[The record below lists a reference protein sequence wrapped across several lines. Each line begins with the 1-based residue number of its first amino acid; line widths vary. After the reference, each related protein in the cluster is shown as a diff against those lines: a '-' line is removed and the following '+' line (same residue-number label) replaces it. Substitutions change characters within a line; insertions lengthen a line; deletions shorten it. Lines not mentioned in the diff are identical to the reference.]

1 MLQFISVKDYKNEEF
16 WNSLTHFIG
25 VILTVL
31 GTPLLFYFDN
41 KFTSLSTLSIILFSF
56 GLFFVYS
63 SSSVYHFVINPRLKK
78 RFQILD
84 HISIY
89 YLILGSYAPVCL
101 ITLYEYSGI
110 NIFIVVLTLSI
121 VGTLKKLFFTG
132 RFKIISLL
140 LYLAMG
146 WLIVVEIN
154 LLFELLDSEAE
165 LLLII
170 GGLSYTIGII
180 FYTLDKIKYFHSI
193 WHLFVLTGSVLH
205 YLLIVLYL
213 SLIHI

>member
-1 MLQFISVKDYKNEEF
+1 MEFISLKDCKNEEL
-16 WNSLTHFIG
+16 WNGLTHFIG
-25 VILTVL
+25 VIFTVL
-31 GTPLLFYFDN
+31 GVPLLFYFDN
-41 KFTSLSTLSIILFSF
+41 KSTSLSTLSIILFSF
-56 GLFFVYS
+56 GLLLVYS
-63 SSSVYHFVINPRLKK
+63 SSSVYHFVINPSLKK

-101 ITLYEYSGI
+101 ITLNEYSGL

-121 VGTLKKLFFTG
+121 IGTLKKLFFTG

-146 WLIVVEIN
+146 WLIVFEIN
-154 LLFELLDSEAE
+154 LLFELLESKAQ

-170 GGLSYTIGII
+170 GGLSYTFGII

-205 YLLIVLYL
+205 YLMVLLY
-213 SLIHI
+213 II

>member
-1 MLQFISVKDYKNEEF
+1 MQFIGLKDYKNEEF
-16 WNSLTHFIG
+16 WNGLTHFIG

-31 GTPLLFYFDN
+31 GVPILFYFDN

-56 GLFFVYS
+56 GLFSVYS

-78 RFQILD
+78 RLQILD

-121 VGTLKKLFFTG
+121 IGTLKKLFFTG

-140 LYLAMG
+140 LYLTMG

-180 FYTLDKIKYFHSI
+180 FYTLDKIRYFHSI

-205 YLLIVLYL
+205 YLMVILYIV
-213 SLIHI
+213 

>member
-1 MLQFISVKDYKNEEF
+1 MQFIGLKDYKNEEF

-56 GLFFVYS
+56 GLFSVYS

-78 RFQILD
+78 RLQILD

-205 YLLIVLYL
+205 YLMVILYIV
-213 SLIHI
+213 

>member
-1 MLQFISVKDYKNEEF
+1 MFQFISVKDYKNEEF

-63 SSSVYHFVINPRLKK
+63 SSSVYHFVIDPRLKK
-78 RFQILD
+78 RLQILD

-110 NIFIVVLTLSI
+110 NIFIVVFTLSI

-205 YLLIVLYL
+205 YLMIVLY
-213 SLIHI
+213 IV

>member
-1 MLQFISVKDYKNEEF
+1 LQFISVKDYKNEEF

-56 GLFFVYS
+56 GLFSVYS

-78 RFQILD
+78 RLQILD

-205 YLLIVLYL
+205 YLMIVLY
-213 SLIHI
+213 IV

>member
-1 MLQFISVKDYKNEEF
+1 VF
-16 WNSLTHFIG
+16 
-25 VILTVL
+25 
-31 GTPLLFYFDN
+31 
-41 KFTSLSTLSIILFSF
+41 
-56 GLFFVYS
+56 
-63 SSSVYHFVINPRLKK
+63 
-78 RFQILD
+78 
-84 HISIY
+84 
-89 YLILGSYAPVCL
+89 
-101 ITLYEYSGI
+101 
-110 NIFIVVLTLSI
+110 TLSI

-205 YLLIVLYL
+205 YLMVVLY
-213 SLIHI
+213 IV

>member
-63 SSSVYHFVINPRLKK
+63 SSSVYHFVIDPRLKK
-78 RFQILD
+78 RLQILD

-110 NIFIVVLTLSI
+110 NIFIVVFTLSI

-170 GGLSYTIGII
+170 GGLSYTIGIV

-205 YLLIVLYL
+205 YLMIVLY
-213 SLIHI
+213 IV

>member
-1 MLQFISVKDYKNEEF
+1 MQFIGLKDYKNEEF
-16 WNSLTHFIG
+16 WNGLTHFIG

-31 GTPLLFYFDN
+31 GVPILFYFDN

-56 GLFFVYS
+56 GLLLVYS
-63 SSSVYHFVINPRLKK
+63 SSSVYHFVINPKLKK

-121 VGTLKKLFFTG
+121 IGTLKKLFFTG

-140 LYLAMG
+140 LYVSMG
-146 WLIVVEIN
+146 WLIVFEIK
-154 LLFELLDSEAE
+154 LLFQLLDHKAE

-170 GGLSYTIGII
+170 GGLCYTFGIV

-205 YLLIVLYL
+205 YLMVLLYIV
-213 SLIHI
+213 

>member
-1 MLQFISVKDYKNEEF
+1 MQFIDLKDYKNEEL
-16 WNSLTHFIG
+16 WNGLTHFIG

-31 GTPLLFYFDN
+31 GVPILFYFDN

-56 GLFFVYS
+56 GLFSVYS

-78 RFQILD
+78 RLQILD

-121 VGTLKKLFFTG
+121 IGTLKKLFFTG

-140 LYLAMG
+140 LYLTMG

-180 FYTLDKIKYFHSI
+180 FYTLDKIRYFHSI

-205 YLLIVLYL
+205 YLMVILYIV
-213 SLIHI
+213 

>member
-56 GLFFVYS
+56 GLFSVYS

-205 YLLIVLYL
+205 YLMIVLY
-213 SLIHI
+213 IV

>member
-1 MLQFISVKDYKNEEF
+1 MQFISVKDYKNEEF

-56 GLFFVYS
+56 GLFSVYS

-180 FYTLDKIKYFHSI
+180 FYSLDKIKYFHSI

-205 YLLIVLYL
+205 YLMIVLY
-213 SLIHI
+213 IV

>member
-1 MLQFISVKDYKNEEF
+1 MFQFISVKDYKNEEF

-78 RFQILD
+78 RLQILD

-121 VGTLKKLFFTG
+121 GGTLKKLFFTG

-180 FYTLDKIKYFHSI
+180 FYILDKIKYFHSI

-205 YLLIVLYL
+205 YLLIVLY
-213 SLIHI
+213 IV